1 MIAAA
6 LPAVNGSAKE
16 VEAVKGK
23 RRSRRAV
30 APLAGTNPGPGEAPM
45 DAQLAAPREQ
55 VCSRLKKKRREW
67 QPEARDH
74 LIYRWVKFDGMKQVH
89 AAADFGISQATVSRI
104 IDRYE
109 RWQAHADPR
118 EGGRLDPAERR
129 RAQRW
134 LTYERNELIIA
145 SSLRIADR
153 MEGVT
158 ESRKTVR
165 TKPLS
170 EWHKE
175 GTEIRSEEQSVD
187 QHGVAA
193 RFLRLAFR
201 VNMEQLKLVE
211 QDPPPLPEP
220 LTASELAEE
229 ERRDAAVE
237 EEIRVRQQ
245 REAESAAAEQEQIA
259 RAEAPLAGTTPG
271 PGEAAQD
278 VPPPLGSPQQAGAPD
293 KDHARGD
300 ADAAV
305 LQEQVCSRLEAGAE
319 HNVHTGTCENIAA
332 TANGRCTCAAETPA
346 TKNAAES
353 CIAEL
358 DADGQRGN
366 LAGESD
372 ASNRWRANEFLELA

>member
-1 MIAAA
+1 MIASAA
-6 LPAVNGSAKE
+6 SPANGQPKSKQ
-16 VEAVKGK
+16 K
-23 RRSRRAV
+23 RRRR
-30 APLAGTNPGPGEAPM
+30 
-45 DAQLAAPREQ
+45 
-55 VCSRLKKKRREW
+55 SW
-67 QPEARDH
+67 QPDARDH
-74 LIYRWVKFDGMKQVH
+74 LIYQLVKFDGMKQVH

-134 LTYERNELIIA
+134 LTYERNERILA
-145 SSLRIADR
+145 SALRIADR

-158 ESRKTVR
+158 ESRKTIR

-278 VPPPLGSPQQAGAPD
+278 VPPPLGSPQPAGAPD

-300 ADAAV
+300 ANAAV
-305 LQEQVCSRLEAGAE
+305 LREQVCSRLEAGAE
-319 HNVHTGTCENIAA
+319 HNVHNVHTGTCENIAA
-332 TANGRCTCAAETPA
+332 TNGRCTCAAETPA